1 MSEGERRGVQKELVV
16 LRMVCLACYLSLYC
30 FSLSFQ
36 LSIHVF
42 EKMALGLDV
51 RYFRYY
57 YYYLLTYLSVFTM
70 GGRGR
75 NVYTT
80 MEHELLRAIDA
91 VMDVLSGCI

>member
-1 MSEGERRGVQKELVV
+1 
-16 LRMVCLACYLSLYC
+16 MVCLACYLSLYC

-57 YYYLLTYLSVFTM
+57 YYYYLLTYRYLLW
-70 GGRGR
+70 GGAGQECL
-75 NVYTT
+75 YYG
-80 MEHELLRAIDA
+80 A
-91 VMDVLSGCI
+91 